1 MVSKIE
7 SSNRMLQLTENELDK
22 KRPLE
27 GLKNSEEYTG
37 LKNQIEEQINDF
49 LNFRKDFKVN
59 LKNILYFLII
69 L

>member
-1 MVSKIE
+1 
-7 SSNRMLQLTENELDK
+7 MLQLTENELDK

-69 L
+69 P

>member
-69 L
+69 S